1 MKKITQGQ
9 KTARE
14 SCDLHVCDWNIYK
27 MKNCKSD
34 NLYQQENLERIIK
47 AITIIF

>member
-1 MKKITQGQ
+1 MRKITQGQ
-9 KTARE
+9 KTATE
-14 SCDLHVCDWNIYK
+14 NCDLSVCDWNIYK

-34 NLYQQENLERIIK
+34 NLYQQENPEMVIK